1 MKEHSF
7 RSNCIVFWST
17 AVMQKLKVSVAQM
30 SCPLILETLIDISK
44 N

>member
-1 MKEHSF
+1 MKEHNF

-17 AVMQKLKVSVAQM
+17 TVMLKLKVSVAQM
-30 SCPLILETLIDISK
+30 FSPVIMEALMDISK